1 MRGEESEQA
10 RIHSPA
16 LSLSLSLAPSL
27 SSLSLSFSPSFFGGE
42 ASACKLSLL
51 EFSPSFAVWGGRLL
65 IARGGNQGAFSR
77 HQGQGAR
84 AQGPE
89 HNNQLYSLFATFLF
103 YFNIHYQSTSSNMDT
118 DPSITTPGTGNN
130 TEEAL
135 VESSPIGA

>member
-1 MRGEESEQA
+1 MSQQGKTVPVHERRGERASKDTLT
-10 RIHSPA
+10 
-16 LSLSLSLAPSL
+16 LSLSLSLSLSPSL

-42 ASACKLSLL
+42 ASARELSLL

-89 HNNQLYSLFATFLF
+89 HNNQLYSLFVTFLF
-103 YFNIHYQSTSSNMDT
+103 YFHIHYQQQY
-118 DPSITTPGTGNN
+118 GH
-130 TEEAL
+130 
-135 VESSPIGA
+135 